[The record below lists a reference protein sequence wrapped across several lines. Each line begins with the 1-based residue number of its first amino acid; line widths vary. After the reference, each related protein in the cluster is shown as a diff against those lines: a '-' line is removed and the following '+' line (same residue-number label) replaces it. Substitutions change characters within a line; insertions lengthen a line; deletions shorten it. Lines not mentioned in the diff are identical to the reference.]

1 MGNSNK
7 TILILDDEPFVRD
20 SFVDYFEDCLWTVFY
35 SGQEDEALEII
46 KNNKVDCAVVDIR
59 MAGIGGDQFIRE
71 ANKVRANIG
80 FVVCTGSPEYEVPAD
95 LAALPNVS
103 KVIFSKPVTDLDKL
117 EKELLKVTG

>member
-46 KNNKVDCAVVDIR
+46 KNNKVDCAIVDIR

-80 FVVCTGSPEYEVPAD
+80 FVVCTGSPEYEIPDD
-95 LAALPNVS
+95 LASLPNVS
-103 KVIFSKPVTDLDKL
+103 KIIFSKPVTDLDKL